1 MIGNDP
7 RYQAIIDAYTAGQL
21 QTTAPQYNPIYDIR
35 REQIEAGELEEGAR
49 FPRPQLDTTPAP
61 VEEGEG
67 GETFDPCPQGYQL
80 IDEDK
85 SVSYSILKY
94 EKPLILTKEVA

>member
-1 MIGNDP
+1 MQYLILKHTPYEYINDSF
-7 RYQAIIDAYTAGQL
+7 
-21 QTTAPQYNPIYDIR
+21 DIVSATDNFD
-35 REQIEAGELEEGAR
+35 EANNKL
-49 FPRPQLDTTPAP
+49 
-61 VEEGEG
+61 
-67 GETFDPCPQGYQL
+67 QGYQL

>member
-1 MIGNDP
+1 MYLILKHTPYEYIKDSFD
-7 RYQAIIDAYTAGQL
+7 IVS
-21 QTTAPQYNPIYDIR
+21 TTDNFD
-35 REQIEAGELEEGAR
+35 EANNRL
-49 FPRPQLDTTPAP
+49 
-61 VEEGEG
+61 
-67 GETFDPCPQGYQL
+67 QGYQL

>member
-1 MIGNDP
+1 MQYLILKHTPYEYIKDSFD
-7 RYQAIIDAYTAGQL
+7 IVS
-21 QTTAPQYNPIYDIR
+21 TTDNLD
-35 REQIEAGELEEGAR
+35 EANNRL
-49 FPRPQLDTTPAP
+49 
-61 VEEGEG
+61 
-67 GETFDPCPQGYQL
+67 QGYQL